1 MLVIL
6 LVPCV
11 SAIQSDSFIKDQNKI
26 DELNTK
32 TNYGTY
38 IIEERSWWDLF
49 GWITDK
55 EIKKV
60 ILKDN
65 TDTCGDD
72 CYAIKQINNLEEGS
86 LIDDVRFYRI
96 YDDGS
101 QKLSNIRSYNFYIK
115 TKEEEY
121 SVDDYEL
128 KCINDVYNSKNDSWS
143 QSCSNVIIG
152 SHIEKE
158 PLWVPYTLRETKPK
172 GNYTIKLVGE
182 KRPNWAYDWQVLIG
196 DTSTW
201 TEKWATWGS
210 IGGGD
215 DGEVILNS
223 PADGATAYTNLQT
236 FNATATVTGGSTLEN
251 ISLWTN
257 ETGDWALRNTT
268 VSGTINLTDAHGETQ
283 GSTLFESNTLKY
295 GVNITANKDTNLT
308 SVTR

>member
-72 CYAIKQINNLEEGS
+72 
-86 LIDDVRFYRI
+86 
-96 YDDGS
+96 
-101 QKLSNIRSYNFYIK
+101 
-115 TKEEEY
+115 
-121 SVDDYEL
+121 
-128 KCINDVYNSKNDSWS
+128 
-143 QSCSNVIIG
+143 
-152 SHIEKE
+152 
-158 PLWVPYTLRETKPK
+158 
-172 GNYTIKLVGE
+172 
-182 KRPNWAYDWQVLIG
+182 
-196 DTSTW
+196 
-201 TEKWATWGS
+201 
-210 IGGGD
+210 
-215 DGEVILNS
+215 GEVILNS

-257 ETGDWALRNTT
+257 ETGDWIQYNA
-268 VSGTINLTDAHGETQ
+268 TDVFG
-283 GSTLFESNTLKY
+283 GRKSSRSKWLK
-295 GVNITANKDTNLT
+295 
-308 SVTR
+308 